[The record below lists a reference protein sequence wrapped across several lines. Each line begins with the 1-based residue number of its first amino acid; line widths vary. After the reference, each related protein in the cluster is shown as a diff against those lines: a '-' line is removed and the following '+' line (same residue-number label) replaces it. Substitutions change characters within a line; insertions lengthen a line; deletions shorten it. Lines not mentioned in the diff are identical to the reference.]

1 MQDDVTDATRWAI
14 AQGIA
19 DSNRVCIYGA
29 SYGGY
34 AALEGAEREPDLY
47 KCAIGYVG
55 VYDLALMYRRGDI
68 PQSTYGKNYL
78 ERVVGHDPAELT
90 NRSPVDHV
98 NSLKAR
104 VMLIVG
110 GEDARV
116 PSIQAERMRKAL
128 RARGMDPEWLYQRKE
143 GHGFYKEAHVADLYK
158 KVDAFVAASIGVGA
172 SDHAA
177 VLPVAQDQ
185 AH

>member
-1 MQDDVTDATRWAI
+1 
-14 AQGIA
+14 
-19 DSNRVCIYGA
+19 
-29 SYGGY
+29 
-34 AALEGAEREPDLY
+34 
-47 KCAIGYVG
+47 
-55 VYDLALMYRRGDI
+55 
-68 PQSTYGKNYL
+68 
-78 ERVVGHDPAELT
+78 
-90 NRSPVDHV
+90 
-98 NSLKAR
+98 
-104 VMLIVG
+104 MLIVG